1 MVMVLTNGGRAMT
14 YRLFAILARVGTNQE
29 WWRVLSPCWKCTIPF
44 GYVHRSIRWLLFL
57 FLFRSWIHNLR
68 SIFGLLS
75 PYTHLIQVA
84 QDIPLKMD
92 SKMFSLGNMTISRNV
107 VVALPI
113 LW

>member
-14 YRLFAILARVGTNQE
+14 CRFFAILARAGTNQE

-44 GYVHRSIRWLLFL
+44 GYVHRSIRWLLFIFL
-57 FLFRSWIHNLR
+57 FLFRPWIHKLM

-84 QDIPLKMD
+84 QDIPLEID
-92 SKMFSLGNMTISRNV
+92 S
-107 VVALPI
+107 
-113 LW
+113 